1 MLEANNVQN
10 EEQVSNF
17 TNSTEA
23 LNPQQIQVSQ
33 VVEEVEKCIKS
44 LEEDC
49 ERVPWENRIFYAE
62 LLAQIYYQTS
72 HTPRL
77 EALVISKLS
86 PNSNFFPL
94 FLKSFQE
101 ELGHE
106 SLALQDLK
114 SLGYSIES
122 FPELPATS
130 SLYHSIFY
138 FMNYESTLSLLG
150 YRLPLEGLA
159 CQDSQKL
166 FYEKMLDLYGKS
178 ATSFFKVHALED
190 VSHYKQ
196 GLKMLQMCE
205 SKDLIAICKACQY
218 LSYAHSAMIEAILKK
233 HLNK

>member
-1 MLEANNVQN
+1 MLTANNVPN
-10 EEQVSNF
+10 EDPVSNF
-17 TNSTEA
+17 INSTEA
-23 LNPQQIQVSQ
+23 LNSQQIQVSQ

-44 LEEDC
+44 LEKGC
-49 ERVPWENRIFYAE
+49 ERVPCENRIFYAE
-62 LLAQIYYQTS
+62 FLAQIYHRTS

-77 EALVISKLS
+77 EALAISKLS
-86 PNSNFFPL
+86 ANSNLFPL

-138 FMNYESTLSLLG
+138 FMNYESTLSILG
-150 YRLPLEGLA
+150 FKLPLEGLV

-166 FYEKMLDLYGKS
+166 FYEKMRDLYGKS
-178 ATSFFKVHALED
+178 ATSFFKVHTLED

-205 SKDLIAICKACQY
+205 SKDLIAICKACQH
-218 LSYAHSAMIEAILKK
+218 LSYAHRVLIEAILKK